1 MQFGRAIHAL
11 CNAEVEFVVIGG
23 LSATLHGS
31 ARVTFDLDICYSR
44 SNANLKR
51 LVAALAQ
58 FHPRPQGFPEGLPFI
73 WDETMLRNT
82 TVLTLQTDTGEIDL
96 LAEVAGL
103 GAWEE
108 VKAGAILV
116 DAFDRKI
123 AILDLPSLIKAK
135 RAAGREKDLAALPEL
150 ESLLEASEP

>member
-1 MQFGRAIHAL
+1 MTPESRF
-11 CNAEVEFVVIGG
+11 AELHLELPPAPQPVAVE
-23 LSATLHGS
+23 
-31 ARVTFDLDICYSR
+31 
-44 SNANLKR
+44 
-51 LVAALAQ
+51 
-58 FHPRPQGFPEGLPFI
+58 
-73 WDETMLRNT
+73 
-82 TVLTLQTDTGEIDL
+82 EIDL

-123 AILDLPSLIKAK
+123 AILDLSSLIKAK

-150 ESLLEASEP
+150 ESLLAWIACIADARGCTGDQDGRS